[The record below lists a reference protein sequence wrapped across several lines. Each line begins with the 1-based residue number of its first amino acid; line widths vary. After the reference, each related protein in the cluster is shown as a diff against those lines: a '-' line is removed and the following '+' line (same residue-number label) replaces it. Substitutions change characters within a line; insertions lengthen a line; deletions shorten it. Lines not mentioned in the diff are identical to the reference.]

1 MSSRTF
7 NDSLSLNQKAIITS
21 TKSAGISAVM
31 SKAAL
36 EFLHEHGHQ
45 SLISLGCGDKLN
57 RLDNHLKL
65 LIGCGLKYYVGIDR
79 VPQVSFDIDNA
90 FIEGESALELLSS
103 KFVGGAKGFIYNV
116 RLFPNTYIEELVN
129 ISCKVVVCQRV
140 LPFRRL
146 EAIIASMHP
155 LLILQEDLIGCELQR
170 MSRKLYK
177 KTYPGIVYYQLK
189 PFRPTGLIPGEKN
202 LILWRR
208 RDFFPC
214 QVDTWPWH
222 QRFFYRLLPKKKTT
236 N

>member
-1 MSSRTF
+1 MSE
-7 NDSLSLNQKAIITS
+7 
-21 TKSAGISAVM
+21 
-31 SKAAL
+31 AAL

-45 SLISLGCGDKLN
+45 CLISLGCGERLN

-65 LIGCGLKYYVGIDR
+65 LVGCNLEYYVGIDR
-79 VPQVSFDIDNA
+79 EPHVTFDLDTA
-90 FIEGESALELLSS
+90 FIEKKSALELLSS
-103 KFVGGAKGFIYNV
+103 HFAGGVERFLSNI
-116 RLFPNTYIEELVN
+116 RLFSNTYIEELAN
-129 ISCKVVVCQRV
+129 IHCQAVVCQRV
-140 LPFRRL
+140 LPFRHL

-155 LLILQEDLIGCELQR
+155 QLILQEDLIGCELQQ
-170 MSRKLYK
+170 MNRKLYK

-222 QRFFYRLLPKKKTT
+222 HRFIFRLLPKKKESNTDFHLAGLT
-236 N
+236 EKQVSQ

>member
-1 MSSRTF
+1 
-7 NDSLSLNQKAIITS
+7 
-21 TKSAGISAVM
+21 M

-45 SLISLGCGDKLN
+45 SLISLGCGEKLN

-65 LIGCGLKYYVGIDR
+65 LIGCGLNYYVGIDR
-79 VPQVSFDIDNA
+79 VPQVSFDMDTA
-90 FIEGESALELLSS
+90 FLERRSALELLSS
-103 KFVGGAKGFIYNV
+103 KFVGGVEGFVSNV
-116 RLFPNTYIEELVN
+116 RLFPNTYIEELAN
-129 ISCKVVVCQRV
+129 IFCKVVVCQRV

-155 LLILQEDLIGCELQR
+155 ELILQEDLIGCELQQ

-177 KTYPGIVYYQLK
+177 KTYPGIVYYQLR

-222 QRFFYRLLPKKKTT
+222 HRFFYRLLPKKKQQI
-236 N
+236 NCVDQVDFEQ